1 MNFINFTA
9 LTNVMIIDHNFM
21 NELISRKKFCASD
34 TKINIEKIKKNNFF
48 QQKVSKKIVYS
59 DVYDIDT
66 LKLGILK
73 IKKSLYR
80 FNFNS
85 QDRSTEILKKLRKE
99 LKTQTYQPRP
109 IHKRDVT
116 KFDGGTGYVVV
127 SSYVDMVVQAALV
140 ELLTPIVEF
149 IFYNNSYGFRPN
161 RGCHDALKYI
171 KYNWQNIT

>member
-73 IKKSLYR
+73 IKK
-80 FNFNS
+80 
-85 QDRSTEILKKLRKE
+85 
-99 LKTQTYQPRP
+99 
-109 IHKRDVT
+109 
-116 KFDGGTGYVVV
+116 KFI
-127 SSYVDMVVQAALV
+127 Q
-140 ELLTPIVEF
+140 I
-149 IFYNNSYGFRPN
+149 
-161 RGCHDALKYI
+161 
-171 KYNWQNIT
+171 